1 MAVPSSAYQHFLL
14 DTLKCKVSGIWRV
27 HRLET
32 NHDDR
37 SYHKIVS
44 NVFVEIV
51 WQQTSSPSKVPHFG
65 MLHACHTVFCGHGSI
80 GGRLIA
86 VHFVRSS

>member
-1 MAVPSSAYQHFLL
+1 
-14 DTLKCKVSGIWRV
+14 
-27 HRLET
+27 
-32 NHDDR
+32 
-37 SYHKIVS
+37 
-44 NVFVEIV
+44 VEIV